1 MHVQYQLYR
10 DSVTQFFKFSENA
23 ILIHTGQI
31 NRLQN
36 SHSHPIH
43 NVEPRIGIQKR
54 TCLKKNLLS
63 FLLRGRIFYETPGS
77 LSVYVFVICITPTLK
92 RNVSVVGW

>member
-63 FLLRGRIFYETPGS
+63 FLLKRRLFYETPGS

-92 RNVSVVGW
+92 RNVSVVG